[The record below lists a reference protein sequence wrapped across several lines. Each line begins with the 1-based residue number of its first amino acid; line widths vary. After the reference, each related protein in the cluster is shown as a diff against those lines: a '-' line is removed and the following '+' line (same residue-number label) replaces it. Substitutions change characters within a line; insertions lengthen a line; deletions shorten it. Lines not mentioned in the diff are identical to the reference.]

1 MGWGALGRTGVQ
13 GWLGCSVLR
22 WGPGPVGAQG
32 PSGCGGVLW
41 ELHSVSVSVLISGPG
56 GSARLGSVGPSAAGG
71 APPCGP
77 PPLAGPAGCAASSF
91 VSRLVPPSADAER
104 AAAGNGAPGVPAR
117 GGGPGPARPQQHR
130 LPAHGRR
137 EDPRGRPRLPAAP
150 AEPAGRQGGRACQQ
164 GAALPQDRGSHGW
177 WSWPVLSVVLWAQV
191 HLVDQHTE
199 KEFQALQDTFKVASI
214 SGDTS
219 HKAFFA
225 CLVKENDVII
235 CTAQILQ
242 NALVSTEEDMHVELT
257 DFSLLVID
265 ECHHTHKDA
274 VYNKIMLRYLQHKLS
289 REQELPQVLGLTAS
303 PGTGGATSFEEAVE
317 HILQICAN
325 LDTEKI
331 TSVQDE
337 AQHLQSHVPQPKK
350 QYDLCQ
356 ERVQDPF
363 GEQLKKMMVQIQQY
377 MEKPGLPW
385 DFGTQIYEQRIVELE
400 KRAAEMFCRKTR
412 VCALHLRKYN
422 DALLIND
429 TVRMI
434 DAFQCLQQ
442 FYSAE
447 RDEKDPTEQFLIAT
461 FEENRA
467 RLQALAGDQ
476 RYENPRL
483 GKLEGILREHFEP
496 VGASRGIVFTK
507 TRQSAHS
514 LLSWLQTTAT
524 LQHIRATVLTGA
536 GYSNQTRHMT
546 QARGR
551 ARAENSVY
559 SVLAKANSRE
569 VARELLNEDRVELMK
584 RAIQAVQAMPEQEY
598 NQKIRELQRVAVASW
613 LMKEARIS
621 ERRQL
626 HDPDA
631 VRLYCVNCNMAVCHG
646 SDIRTVEGMHHV
658 NVNPEFRLYYR
669 VSSGKI
675 QFQRTFRDWEPGCRI
690 ACSACSQDWGMEM
703 LYRQVKLPILC
714 IKNFVVE
721 TPAEKRR
728 YKKWSAVT
736 FPIKAFD
743 YLEYCA
749 DTHGLSF

>member
-1 MGWGALGRTGVQ
+1 ME
-13 GWLGCSVLR
+13 LR
-22 WGPGPVGAQG
+22 GYQLEA
-32 PSGCGGVLW
+32 
-41 ELHSVSVSVLISGPG
+41 
-56 GSARLGSVGPSAAGG
+56 
-71 APPCGP
+71 
-77 PPLAGPAGCAASSF
+77 
-91 VSRLVPPSADAER
+91 
-104 AAAGNGAPGVPAR
+104 
-117 GGGPGPARPQQHR
+117 
-130 LPAHGRR
+130 
-137 EDPRGRPRLPAAP
+137 AAP
-150 AEPAGRQGGRACQQ
+150 ALRGRNSIVWLPTGAGKTRVAVHVCRRHLESRRGGKVA
-164 GAALPQDRGSHGW
+164 
-177 WSWPVLSVVLWAQV
+177 VLVNKV

-199 KEFQALQDTFKVASI
+199 KEFYQLQDTFTVTSI

-219 HKAFFA
+219 HKTFFA
-225 CLVKENDVII
+225 NLVKKNDIVI

-242 NALVSTEEDMHVELT
+242 NALVSTEQDMHVALT

-274 VYNKIMLRYLQHKLS
+274 VYNKIMLRYLQHKLNG
-289 REQELPQVLGLTAS
+289 EQHLPQVLGLTAS
-303 PGTGGATSFEEAVE
+303 PGTGRATSFEEAVE

-331 TSVQDE
+331 TSMQDE
-337 AQHLQSHVPQPKK
+337 VHCHLQSHVPQPKK

-363 GEQLKKMMVQIQQY
+363 GEQLKKVMVQIQQF
-377 MEKPGLPW
+377 MEKPDLPR

-412 VCALHLRKYN
+412 VCAVHLRKYN

-429 TVRMI
+429 TVRMV

-442 FYSAE
+442 FYSTE
-447 RDEKDPTEQFLIAT
+447 RDDTDPTEQFLTAT

-467 RLQALAGDQ
+467 SLQALAGDH

-483 GKLEGILREHFEP
+483 GKLEEILREHFQSL
-496 VGASRGIVFTK
+496 GTSRGIVFTK
-507 TRQSAHS
+507 TRQSAYS

-524 LQHIRATVLTGA
+524 LRGKHIRAAVLTGA

-546 QARGR
+546 QNEQQNVIKQFREGALNLLFSTSVAEEGLDIPECNIVVRYGLMTNEISMMQARGR

-559 SVLAKANSRE
+559 SVLAKANSKE
-569 VARELLNEDRVELMK
+569 VTRELLNEDLVDLMK

-598 NQKIRELQRVAVASW
+598 RQKIRELQKVAVDSW

-626 HDPDA
+626 HDPHA
-631 VRLYCVNCNMAVCHG
+631 VRLYCVNCNTAVCRG
-646 SDIRTVEGMHHV
+646 SDIRTVEGMHHI
-658 NVNPEFRLYYR
+658 NINPEFGSYYR
-669 VSSGKI
+669 VSSGKM
-675 QFQRTFRDWEPGCRI
+675 QFQRTFKDWEPGCRI
-690 ACSACSQDWGMEM
+690 SCKACKQDWGLEM
-703 LYRQVKLPILC
+703 LYQQVKLPILC

-728 YKKWSAVT
+728 YKKWSSVT

-743 YLEYCA
+743 YVEYCS
-749 DTHGLSF
+749 DTYSLSF

>member
-1 MGWGALGRTGVQ
+1 ME
-13 GWLGCSVLR
+13 LR
-22 WGPGPVGAQG
+22 GYQ
-32 PSGCGGVLW
+32 
-41 ELHSVSVSVLISGPG
+41 
-56 GSARLGSVGPSAAGG
+56 
-71 APPCGP
+71 
-77 PPLAGPAGCAASSF
+77 
-91 VSRLVPPSADAER
+91 
-104 AAAGNGAPGVPAR
+104 
-117 GGGPGPARPQQHR
+117 
-130 LPAHGRR
+130 R
-137 EDPRGRPRLPAAP
+137 EAAAP
-150 AEPAGRQGGRACQQ
+150 ALRGRNSIVWLPTGAGKTRVAVHVCRRHLESRR
-164 GAALPQDRGSHGW
+164 GAKVA
-177 WSWPVLSVVLWAQV
+177 VLVNKV

-199 KEFQALQDTFKVASI
+199 KEFHALQDAFKVTSI

-219 HKAFFA
+219 HKTCFA
-225 CLVKENDVII
+225 DLVEKSDVVI

-242 NALVSTEEDMHVELT
+242 NALVSTEEDVHVELT

-274 VYNKIMLRYLQHKLS
+274 VYNKIMLRYLQRKLS
-289 REQELPQVLGLTAS
+289 GEQDLPQVLGLTAS
-303 PGTGGATSFEEAVE
+303 PGTGGATSFEGAVE

-337 AQHLQSHVPQPKK
+337 MQHLQSHVPQPKK

-363 GEQLKKMMVQIQQY
+363 GEQLKKMMLRIQQF
-377 MEKPGLPW
+377 MEQPDFSR
-385 DFGTQIYEQRIVELE
+385 DFGTQMYEQRVVELE

-429 TVRMI
+429 TVRMV

-447 RDEKDPTEQFLIAT
+447 RDKNNPTEQFLTAT
-461 FEENRA
+461 FEENREK
-467 RLQALAGDQ
+467 LQALAGDH

-483 GKLEGILREHFEP
+483 AKLEGILREHFQP
-496 VGASRGIVFTK
+496 LGTSRGIVFTK
-507 TRQSAHS
+507 TRQSAYS

-524 LQHIRATVLTGA
+524 LRGQHIRAAVLTGA

-546 QARGR
+546 QNEQQDVIKQFRQGALNLLFSTSVAEEGLDIPECNVVVRYGLMTNEIAMMQARGR

-559 SVLAKANSRE
+559 SVLAKANTRE
-569 VARELLNEDRVELMK
+569 VTRELLNEDLVELMK

-598 NQKIRELQRVAVASW
+598 CQKIWELQRVAVASW
-613 LMKEARIS
+613 LLKEARLS
-621 ERRQL
+621 EQRQL
-626 HDPDA
+626 HDPAA
-631 VRLYCVNCNMAVCHG
+631 VRLYCVNCSAAVCRG
-646 SDIRTVEGMHHV
+646 SDIRTVEAMHHV
-658 NVNPEFRLYYR
+658 NVNPAFRSYYR
-669 VSSGKI
+669 VSSGKMH
-675 QFQRTFRDWEPGCRI
+675 FQRTFKDWEPGCRI
-690 ACSACSQDWGMEM
+690 SCKDCSQDWGMEM
-703 LYRQVKLPILC
+703 LYRQVKLPVLS

-728 YKKWSAVT
+728 YKKWGAVT

-743 YLEYCA
+743 YVEYCSG
-749 DTHGLSF
+749 TYSLSL

>member
-1 MGWGALGRTGVQ
+1 ME
-13 GWLGCSVLR
+13 LR
-22 WGPGPVGAQG
+22 GYQ
-32 PSGCGGVLW
+32 
-41 ELHSVSVSVLISGPG
+41 
-56 GSARLGSVGPSAAGG
+56 
-71 APPCGP
+71 
-77 PPLAGPAGCAASSF
+77 
-91 VSRLVPPSADAER
+91 
-104 AAAGNGAPGVPAR
+104 
-117 GGGPGPARPQQHR
+117 
-130 LPAHGRR
+130 R
-137 EDPRGRPRLPAAP
+137 EAAAP
-150 AEPAGRQGGRACQQ
+150 ALRGRNSIVWLPTGAGKTRVAVHVCRRHLESRRGGKVA
-164 GAALPQDRGSHGW
+164 
-177 WSWPVLSVVLWAQV
+177 VLVNKV

-199 KEFQALQDTFKVASI
+199 KEFHALQDTFKVASI

-225 CLVKENDVII
+225 CLVQESDVII

-242 NALVSTEEDMHVELT
+242 NALVSTEEDTHVELT
-257 DFSLLVID
+257 ADFSLLVID
-265 ECHHTHKDA
+265 ECHHTHKEA
-274 VYNKIMLRYLQHKLS
+274 VYNKIMLRYLQLKLS
-289 REQELPQVLGLTAS
+289 GEQNLPQVLGLTAS
-303 PGTGGATSFEEAVE
+303 PGTGGATSFEGAVE

-377 MEKPGLPW
+377 MGKPVLSQ

-400 KRAAEMFCRKTR
+400 NRAAEMFDRKTR

-422 DALLIND
+422 DALLVND
-429 TVRMI
+429 TVRMV

-442 FYSAE
+442 LYSAE
-447 RDEKDPTEQFLIAT
+447 RDEKDPTEQFLTAT

-483 GKLEGILREHFEP
+483 GKLEGILREHFQP
-496 VGASRGIVFTK
+496 LGTSRGIVFTR

-514 LLSWLQTTAT
+514 LLSWLQATAT

-546 QARGR
+546 QNEQQDVIKQFREGALNLLFSTSVAEEGLDIPECNIVVRYGLMTNEIAMMQARGR

-569 VARELLNEDRVELMK
+569 VSRELLNEDLVELMK

-598 NQKIRELQRVAVASW
+598 HQKIRELQRVAVASW
-613 LMKEARIS
+613 LLKEARIS

-626 HDPDA
+626 HDPDD
-631 VRLYCVNCNMAVCHG
+631 VRLYCVNCNAAVCHG
-646 SDIRTVEGMHHV
+646 SDIRTVEGVHHV
-658 NVNPEFRLYYR
+658 NVNPDFRLCYR

-675 QFQRTFRDWEPGCRI
+675 QFQRAFKDWEPGCRI

-743 YLEYCA
+743 YLEYC
-749 DTHGLSF
+749 S

>member
-1 MGWGALGRTGVQ
+1 ME
-13 GWLGCSVLR
+13 LR
-22 WGPGPVGAQG
+22 EYQ
-32 PSGCGGVLW
+32 
-41 ELHSVSVSVLISGPG
+41 
-56 GSARLGSVGPSAAGG
+56 
-71 APPCGP
+71 
-77 PPLAGPAGCAASSF
+77 
-91 VSRLVPPSADAER
+91 
-104 AAAGNGAPGVPAR
+104 
-117 GGGPGPARPQQHR
+117 
-130 LPAHGRR
+130 R
-137 EDPRGRPRLPAAP
+137 EAAAP
-150 AEPAGRQGGRACQQ
+150 ALRGLNSIVWLPTGAGKTRVAVHVCRRHLESRRGGKVA
-164 GAALPQDRGSHGW
+164 
-177 WSWPVLSVVLWAQV
+177 VLVNKV

-199 KEFQALQDTFKVASI
+199 KEFHQLQDAFKVTSI

-219 HKAFFA
+219 HKTFFA
-225 CLVKENDVII
+225 DLVKKNDVVI

-242 NALVSTEEDMHVELT
+242 NALVSTEEDMHVDLT

-289 REQELPQVLGLTAS
+289 GKQNLPQVLGLTAS
-303 PGTGGATSFEEAVE
+303 PGTGRATSFERAVE

-331 TSVQDE
+331 TSMQDE
-337 AQHLQSHVPQPKK
+337 VQHLQSHVPQPKK

-363 GEQLKKMMVQIQQY
+363 GEQLKKMMAQIQQF
-377 MEKPGLPW
+377 MDEPDLPR

-400 KRAAEMFCRKTR
+400 NRATEMFCRKTR

-429 TVRMI
+429 TVRMV

-442 FYSAE
+442 FYSTE
-447 RDEKDPTEQFLIAT
+447 RDEKDPTEQFLTAT
-461 FEENRA
+461 FEENRES
-467 RLQALAGDQ
+467 LQALAEDQ
-476 RYENPRL
+476 RYENPKL
-483 GKLEGILREHFEP
+483 GKLEEILREHFQSL
-496 VGASRGIVFTK
+496 GTSRGIVFTK

-524 LQHIRATVLTGA
+524 HRRQRIRAAVLTGA

-546 QARGR
+546 QNEQQNVIKQFREGALNLLFSTSVAEEGLDIPECNIVVRYGLMTNEISMMQARGR

-569 VARELLNEDRVELMK
+569 VTRELLNEDLVDLMK

-598 NQKIRELQRVAVASW
+598 CQKIQELQQAAVTSW
-613 LMKEARIS
+613 LMKETRIS

-626 HDPDA
+626 HDPAA
-631 VRLYCVNCNMAVCHG
+631 VRLYCVNYNAAVCRG

-658 NVNPEFRLYYR
+658 NINPEFGSYYR
-669 VSSGKI
+669 VSSGKM
-675 QFQRTFRDWEPGCRI
+675 QFPRTFKDWEPGCRI
-690 ACSACSQDWGMEM
+690 SCKACRQDWGMEM
-703 LYRQVKLPILC
+703 LYQQVKLPILC

-721 TPAEKRR
+721 TPSEKRR
-728 YKKWSAVT
+728 FKKWGSVT

-743 YLEYCA
+743 YVEYCS
-749 DTHGLSF
+749 DTYGLSF

>member
-1 MGWGALGRTGVQ
+1 YQ
-13 GWLGCSVLR
+13 
-22 WGPGPVGAQG
+22 
-32 PSGCGGVLW
+32 
-41 ELHSVSVSVLISGPG
+41 
-56 GSARLGSVGPSAAGG
+56 
-71 APPCGP
+71 
-77 PPLAGPAGCAASSF
+77 
-91 VSRLVPPSADAER
+91 
-104 AAAGNGAPGVPAR
+104 
-117 GGGPGPARPQQHR
+117 
-130 LPAHGRR
+130 R
-137 EDPRGRPRLPAAP
+137 EAAAP
-150 AEPAGRQGGRACQQ
+150 ALRGRNSIVWLPTGAGKTRVAVHVCRRHLESRPDGKVA
-164 GAALPQDRGSHGW
+164 
-177 WSWPVLSVVLWAQV
+177 VLVNKV

-199 KEFQALQDTFKVASI
+199 KEFHALQDTFKVASI

-219 HKAFFA
+219 HKALFA
-225 CLVKENDVII
+225 CLVKKNDVII

-242 NALVSTEEDMHVELT
+242 NALISTEEDMHVELT

-274 VYNKIMLRYLQHKLS
+274 VYNKVMLRYLQSKLMG
-289 REQELPQVLGLTAS
+289 EQDLPQVLGLTAS
-303 PGTGGATSFEEAVE
+303 PGTGGATSFKGAVE

-377 MEKPGLPW
+377 MDKPDLPQN
-385 DFGTQIYEQRIVELE
+385 FGTQIYEQRIVELE

-429 TVRMI
+429 TVRMV

-447 RDEKDPTEQFLIAT
+447 RDEKDPTEQFLTAT
-461 FEENRA
+461 FEENRVS
-467 RLQALAGDQ
+467 LQALARDQ

-483 GKLEGILREHFEP
+483 GKLEGILHEHFQP
-496 VGASRGIVFTK
+496 LGASRGIVFTK

-524 LQHIRATVLTGA
+524 LQHIRAAVLTGA

-546 QARGR
+546 QNEQQDVIKQFREGALNLLFSTSVAEEGLDIPECNIVVRYGLMTNEIAMMQARGR

-559 SVLAKANSRE
+559 SVLAKADSRE
-569 VARELLNEDRVELMK
+569 LSRELLNEDLVELMK

-598 NQKIRELQRVAVASW
+598 YQKIRELQRVAVASW

-626 HDPDA
+626 HDPDT
-631 VRLYCVNCNMAVCHG
+631 VRLYCVNCSMAVCHG
-646 SDIRTVEGMHHV
+646 SDIRIVEGMHHV
-658 NVNPEFRLYYR
+658 NVNPEFGLYYR

-675 QFQRTFRDWEPGCRI
+675 QFQRTFKDWEPGCRI
-690 ACSACSQDWGMEM
+690 ACSACRQDWGMEM

-736 FPIKAFD
+736 FHIKAFD
-743 YLEYCA
+743 YLEYC
-749 DTHGLSF
+749 S

>member
-1 MGWGALGRTGVQ
+1 GGRH
-13 GWLGCSVLR
+13 L
-22 WGPGPVGAQG
+22 
-32 PSGCGGVLW
+32 
-41 ELHSVSVSVLISGPG
+41 E
-56 GSARLGSVGPSAAGG
+56 
-71 APPCGP
+71 
-77 PPLAGPAGCAASSF
+77 
-91 VSRLVPPSADAER
+91 SR
-104 AAAGNGAPGVPAR
+104 
-117 GGGPGPARPQQHR
+117 
-130 LPAHGRR
+130 
-137 EDPRGRPRLPAAP
+137 RGRKVA
-150 AEPAGRQGGRACQQ
+150 
-164 GAALPQDRGSHGW
+164 
-177 WSWPVLSVVLWAQV
+177 VLVNKV

-199 KEFQALQDTFKVASI
+199 KEFHQLRDAFKVTSI

-219 HKAFFA
+219 HKTFFA
-225 CLVKENDVII
+225 DLVKKNDVVI

-242 NALVSTEEDMHVELT
+242 NALVSTEEDMHVELA

-265 ECHHTHKDA
+265 ECHHTLKDA

-289 REQELPQVLGLTAS
+289 GEQNLPQILGLTAS
-303 PGTGGATSFEEAVE
+303 PGTGRATSFEGAVD

-331 TSVQDE
+331 TSMQDE
-337 AQHLQSHVPQPKK
+337 VQHLQSCVPQPKK

-356 ERVQDPF
+356 ERAQDPF
-363 GEQLKKMMVQIQQY
+363 GEQLKKVMVQIQQF
-377 MEKPGLPW
+377 MGEPDLLQ

-400 KRAAEMFCRKTR
+400 KRATEMFRRKMR

-429 TVRMI
+429 TVRMV

-442 FYSAE
+442 FYSTE
-447 RDEKDPTEQFLIAT
+447 RDKKDPTEQFLAAT
-461 FEENRA
+461 FEKNRMS
-467 RLQALAGDQ
+467 LQALAGDH

-483 GKLEGILREHFEP
+483 GKLEGILREHFQP
-496 VGASRGIVFTK
+496 LGTSRGIVFTK

-514 LLSWLQTTAT
+514 LFSWLQTSST
-524 LQHIRATVLTGA
+524 LCGQHIRAAVLTGA

-546 QARGR
+546 QNEQQNVIKQFREGALNLLFSTSVAEEGLDIPECNIVVRYGLMTNEISMMQARGR

-569 VARELLNEDRVELMK
+569 VTRELLNEDLVDLMK

-598 NQKIRELQRVAVASW
+598 CQKIRELQQVAVASW
-613 LMKEARIS
+613 LMKESRIS
-621 ERRQL
+621 ERRRL
-626 HDPDA
+626 HDPAA
-631 VRLYCVNCNMAVCHG
+631 VRLYCANCGTAVCRG

-658 NVNPEFRLYYR
+658 NIDPQFRSFYR
-669 VSSGKI
+669 VSSGKM

-690 ACSACSQDWGMEM
+690 SCKACSQDWGMEM
-703 LYRQVKLPILC
+703 LYQQVKLPILC

-728 YKKWSAVT
+728 YKKWGSVT

-743 YLEYCA
+743 YVEYCS
-749 DTHGLSF
+749 DTYGLCL

>member
-1 MGWGALGRTGVQ
+1 ME
-13 GWLGCSVLR
+13 LR
-22 WGPGPVGAQG
+22 GYQ
-32 PSGCGGVLW
+32 
-41 ELHSVSVSVLISGPG
+41 
-56 GSARLGSVGPSAAGG
+56 
-71 APPCGP
+71 
-77 PPLAGPAGCAASSF
+77 
-91 VSRLVPPSADAER
+91 
-104 AAAGNGAPGVPAR
+104 
-117 GGGPGPARPQQHR
+117 
-130 LPAHGRR
+130 R
-137 EDPRGRPRLPAAP
+137 EAAAP
-150 AEPAGRQGGRACQQ
+150 ALRGRNCIVWLPTGAGKTRVAVHVCRRHLESRRGGKVA
-164 GAALPQDRGSHGW
+164 
-177 WSWPVLSVVLWAQV
+177 VLVNKV
-191 HLVDQHTE
+191 HLVGQHTE
-199 KEFQALQDTFKVASI
+199 KEFHALQDAFKVTSI

-219 HKAFFA
+219 HKMFFA
-225 CLVKENDVII
+225 DLVKRSDVVI

-242 NALVSTEEDMHVELT
+242 NALVSTEEDVHVELT
-257 DFSLLVID
+257 ADFSLLVID

-274 VYNKIMLRYLQHKLS
+274 VYNKIMLRYLQRKLGG
-289 REQELPQVLGLTAS
+289 EQDLPQVLGLTAS
-303 PGTGGATSFEEAVE
+303 PGTGGATSLEGAVE

-337 AQHLQSHVPQPKK
+337 VQHLQSHVPQPKK

-363 GEQLKKMMVQIQQY
+363 GEQLKKMMVQIQQF
-377 MEKPGLPW
+377 MEKPVLPQ
-385 DFGTQIYEQRIVELE
+385 DFGTQLYEQRIVGLE
-400 KRAAEMFCRKTR
+400 KRAAETFCRKTR

-429 TVRMI
+429 TVRMV
-434 DAFQCLQQ
+434 DAFRCLQE

-447 RDEKDPTEQFLIAT
+447 RDEEDPTERFLTAT
-461 FEENRA
+461 FESNRRAWRGGDAGCAWGAGSVPDTPLTCAENRA
-467 RLQALAGDQ
+467 RLQALAGDH

-483 GKLEGILREHFEP
+483 GKLEGILREHFQP
-496 VGASRGIVFTK
+496 LGTSRGIVFTK

-524 LQHIRATVLTGA
+524 LHGQRIRAAVLTGT

-546 QARGR
+546 QASGGWAGAEPTPLCTFWAAQDSEPYAAAEASPPLSSQNEQQDVIKQFREGALNLLFSTSVAEEGLDIPECNIVVRYGLMTNEIAMMQARGR

-569 VARELLNEDRVELMK
+569 VTRELLNEELVELMK

-598 NQKIRELQRVAVASW
+598 CQKIRELQRAAVASW
-613 LMKEARIS
+613 LLKEARIS

-626 HDPDA
+626 HDPGT
-631 VRLYCVNCNMAVCHG
+631 VRLYCVNCGAAVCRG
-646 SDIRTVEGMHHV
+646 SDLRTVEGIHHV
-658 NVNPEFRLYYR
+658 NVNPEFGEFYR

-675 QFQRTFRDWEPGCRI
+675 QFQRTFKDWEPGCRI
-690 ACSACSQDWGMEM
+690 SCKACSQDWGMEM

-728 YKKWSAVT
+728 YKKWGAVT

-743 YLEYCA
+743 YLEYC
-749 DTHGLSF
+749 S

>member
-1 MGWGALGRTGVQ
+1 ME
-13 GWLGCSVLR
+13 LR
-22 WGPGPVGAQG
+22 GYQLEA
-32 PSGCGGVLW
+32 
-41 ELHSVSVSVLISGPG
+41 
-56 GSARLGSVGPSAAGG
+56 
-71 APPCGP
+71 
-77 PPLAGPAGCAASSF
+77 
-91 VSRLVPPSADAER
+91 
-104 AAAGNGAPGVPAR
+104 
-117 GGGPGPARPQQHR
+117 
-130 LPAHGRR
+130 
-137 EDPRGRPRLPAAP
+137 AAP
-150 AEPAGRQGGRACQQ
+150 ALRGRNSIVWLPTGAGKTRVAVHVCRRHLESRRGGKVA
-164 GAALPQDRGSHGW
+164 
-177 WSWPVLSVVLWAQV
+177 VLVNKV

-199 KEFQALQDTFKVASI
+199 KEFCQLQDTFTVTSI

-219 HKAFFA
+219 HKTFFA
-225 CLVKENDVII
+225 NLVKKNDIVI

-242 NALVSTEEDMHVELT
+242 NALVSTEEDMHVALT

-274 VYNKIMLRYLQHKLS
+274 VYNKIMLRYLQHKLNG
-289 REQELPQVLGLTAS
+289 EQHLPQVLGLTAS
-303 PGTGGATSFEEAVE
+303 PGTGRATSFEEAVE

-331 TSVQDE
+331 TSMQDE
-337 AQHLQSHVPQPKK
+337 VHRHLQSHVPQPKK

-363 GEQLKKMMVQIQQY
+363 GEQLKKVMVQIQQF
-377 MEKPGLPW
+377 MEKPDLPR

-412 VCALHLRKYN
+412 VCAVHLRKYN

-429 TVRMI
+429 TVRMV

-442 FYSAE
+442 FYSTE
-447 RDEKDPTEQFLIAT
+447 RDDTDPTEQFLTAT

-467 RLQALAGDQ
+467 SLQALAGDH

-483 GKLEGILREHFEP
+483 GKLEEILREHFQSL
-496 VGASRGIVFTK
+496 GTSRGIVFTK
-507 TRQSAHS
+507 TRQSAYS

-524 LQHIRATVLTGA
+524 LRGKHIRAAVLTGA

-546 QARGR
+546 QNEQQNVIKQFREGALNLLFSTSVAEEGLDIPECNIVVRYGLMTNEISMMQARGR

-559 SVLAKANSRE
+559 SVLAKANSKE
-569 VARELLNEDRVELMK
+569 VTRELLNEDLVDLMK

-598 NQKIRELQRVAVASW
+598 RQKIRELQKVAVDSW

-626 HDPDA
+626 HDPHT
-631 VRLYCVNCNMAVCHG
+631 VRLYCVNCNTAVCRG

-658 NVNPEFRLYYR
+658 NINPEFGSYYR
-669 VSSGKI
+669 VSSGKM
-675 QFQRTFRDWEPGCRI
+675 QFQRTFKDWEPGCRI
-690 ACSACSQDWGMEM
+690 SCKACKQDWGLEM
-703 LYRQVKLPILC
+703 LYQQVKLPILC

-728 YKKWSAVT
+728 YKKWSSVT

-743 YLEYCA
+743 YVEYCS
-749 DTHGLSF
+749 DTYS

>member
-1 MGWGALGRTGVQ
+1 ME
-13 GWLGCSVLR
+13 LR
-22 WGPGPVGAQG
+22 EYQR
-32 PSGCGGVLW
+32 
-41 ELHSVSVSVLISGPG
+41 E
-56 GSARLGSVGPSAAGG
+56 
-71 APPCGP
+71 
-77 PPLAGPAGCAASSF
+77 
-91 VSRLVPPSADAER
+91 
-104 AAAGNGAPGVPAR
+104 AAAAALRGCNSIVWLPTGAGKTRVAV
-117 GGGPGPARPQQHR
+117 HVC
-130 LPAHGRR
+130 RR
-137 EDPRGRPRLPAAP
+137 HLES
-150 AEPAGRQGGRACQQ
+150 RQGGKVA
-164 GAALPQDRGSHGW
+164 
-177 WSWPVLSVVLWAQV
+177 VLVNKV

-199 KEFQALQDTFKVASI
+199 KEFHALQDTFKVTSI
-214 SGDTS
+214 TGDTS
-219 HKAFFA
+219 HKTFFA
-225 CLVKENDVII
+225 SLVKKSDVII

-274 VYNKIMLRYLQHKLS
+274 VYNKIMLRYLQCKHS
-289 REQELPQVLGLTAS
+289 GEQDLPQVLGLTAS
-303 PGTGGATSFEEAVE
+303 PGTGGATSFEGAIE

-331 TSVQDE
+331 TSVRDE
-337 AQHLQSHVPQPKK
+337 VQHLQSHVPQPKK

-363 GEQLKKMMVQIQQY
+363 GEQLKKVMMQIQQF
-377 MEKPGLPW
+377 MEKPDLPQ

-400 KRAAEMFCRKTR
+400 KRAAEMFCREMR
-412 VCALHLRKYN
+412 VCTLHLRKYN

-442 FYSAE
+442 FYSTE
-447 RDEKDPTEQFLIAT
+447 RDKKDPTKEFLTAM

-467 RLQALAGDQ
+467 SLQALAGDQ

-483 GKLEGILREHFEP
+483 GKLEEILREHFQP
-496 VGASRGIVFTK
+496 LGTSRGIVFTK

-524 LQHIRATVLTGA
+524 LRGQHIRAAVLTGA

-546 QARGR
+546 QNEQQDVIKQFREGALNLLFSTSVAEEGLDIPECNIVVRYGLMTNEIAMMQARGR

-559 SVLAKANSRE
+559 SVLAKANSKE
-569 VARELLNEDRVELMK
+569 VSRELLNEDLVELMK

-598 NQKIRELQRVAVASW
+598 CQKIHELQRVAVASW

-626 HDPDA
+626 HNPDA
-631 VRLYCVNCNMAVCHG
+631 VRLYCVNCNTAVCRG

-658 NVNPEFRLYYR
+658 NVNPEFGSYYR

-675 QFQRTFRDWEPGCRI
+675 QFQRTFRDWEPGCHI
-690 ACSACSQDWGMEM
+690 SCKTCSQDWGMEM

-736 FPIKAFD
+736 FPVKAFD
-743 YLEYCA
+743 YLEYC
-749 DTHGLSF
+749 F